1 MIKKTYVRGA
11 DLTEQ
16 MLADFKPHIIC
27 KGNGSFGWGSVE
39 SSMRKTV
46 SNWVPCT
53 CIEKQADENGKVW
66 TKLYYLGSDESVPV
80 YELNAIRCGV
90 DSL

>member
-1 MIKKTYVRGA
+1 MIKKAYVRGA
-11 DLTEQ
+11 DTEQ
-16 MLADFKPHIIC
+16 MLADFKAHIR
-27 KGNGSFGWGSVE
+27 KDDGPFGWDSFE

-46 SNWVPCT
+46 SDWGPCT

-66 TKLYYLGSDESVPV
+66 TKLYYLSSDESVPV
-80 YELNAIRCGV
+80 YELNTIRCGV

>member
-16 MLADFKPHIIC
+16 MLADFKPHIC
-27 KGNGSFGWGSVE
+27 RDNGPLGWGSVE
-39 SSMRKTV
+39 SNMRKTV
-46 SNWVPCT
+46 SDWGPCT
-53 CIEKQADENGKVW
+53 CIETQTDENGKVW
-66 TKLYYLGSDESVPV
+66 TKFYHLGGDESVPV
-80 YELNAIRCGV
+80 CEPNAIRCGA